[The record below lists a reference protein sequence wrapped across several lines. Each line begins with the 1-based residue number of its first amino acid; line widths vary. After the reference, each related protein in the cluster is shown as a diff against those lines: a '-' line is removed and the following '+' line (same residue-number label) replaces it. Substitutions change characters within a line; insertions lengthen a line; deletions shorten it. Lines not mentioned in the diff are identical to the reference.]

1 MGMARV
7 VYTMS
12 TNVNSKRHNPNREK
26 RKDTML
32 KFHLYTF
39 DTLEYVGSAIA
50 HNWIEACK
58 IVALEKNVNVNDILP
73 QKWLDLSACEPR

>member
-1 MGMARV
+1 
-7 VYTMS
+7 
-12 TNVNSKRHNPNREK
+12 
-26 RKDTML
+26 ML

-58 IVALEKNVNVNDILP
+58 IVALEKNVDENSILP
-73 QKWLDLSACEPR
+73 QDWKMLSACEPR

>member
-1 MGMARV
+1 MARV

-26 RKDTML
+26 RKETML

-39 DTLEYVGSAIA
+39 DTLEYVGSALA
-50 HNWIEACK
+50 HDWIEACK

-73 QKWLDLSACEPR
+73 QDWLGLSACEPSL